1 MFCFWFLIT
10 NQWLVIHHP
19 CSTVFAFGL
28 TMFCN
33 DMDRVQFWFP
43 LHINLFV
50 CTLSLKRFV
59 GSSLPA
65 KDLSRLTECYKK
77 WTRQNLFWFGGN
89 RGGWGEHWGG
99 LGAERGWIDW
109 TQKIWIYPGIGR
121 ACDNLNF
128 CWHGSWF
135 LGDKEFRK
143 YFQIFARRGK
153 KRLNIVIF
161 SYFTTWITH

>member
-33 DMDRVQFWFP
+33 NMDRVQFWFP

-89 RGGWGEHWGG
+89 RGGWGEHWGD

-109 TQKIWIYPGIGR
+109 TQKSGFILALEGHVIIWTFVGMGV
-121 ACDNLNF
+121 
-128 CWHGSWF
+128 GSWVIKNLENIFWF
-135 LGDKEFRK
+135 LQEGG
-143 YFQIFARRGK
+143 RRG
-153 KRLNIVIF
+153 LIL
-161 SYFTTWITH
+161 

>member
-28 TMFCN
+28 TIFCN
-33 DMDRVQFWFP
+33 NMDRVQFWFP

-99 LGAERGWIDW
+99 LGGWTGLNRLD
-109 TQKIWIYPGIGR
+109 TKIWIHPGIGR
-121 ACDNLNF
+121 ACAYILKAKKF
-128 CWHGSWF
+128 AEPLFQSKKFAEKVRKSGRPFWAI
-135 LGDKEFRK
+135 LGHFWA
-143 YFQIFARRGK
+143 ILGH
-153 KRLNIVIF
+153 
-161 SYFTTWITH
+161 S